1 MVERK
6 GRGVGGGGGAAVVEG
21 HEGGVLHGVGRR
33 GLGEHQ
39 PPAGG
44 EFMGKLVHCVESLGI
59 AMLGKIKCRKL
70 LLLMLLV
77 MVELRLLPS
86 VAEGLRVVRVWRR
99 EHKLGRK
106 LVRLRQERVAAV
118 DGARRPG
125 DEGTVEGGRRHGQ
138 AGAEVVVEKLG
149 ELVVGVL
156 RMHRLA
162 ASLRHRR
169 MLRHHDKVHRVAM
182 LEGGHLVLACQ
193 ILTLDAVIHK
203 QTWNDFN
210 PKKHGCQ

>member
-1 MVERK
+1 M
-6 GRGVGGGGGAAVVEG
+6 VEG

-33 GLGEHQ
+33 RLGEHQ

-44 EFMGKLVHCVESLGI
+44 EFMGKLVHRMECLGV
-59 AMLGKIKCRKL
+59 AMLGKIKRRKL
-70 LLLMLLV
+70 LLLLLLV
-77 MVELRLLPS
+77 VKELRLLSS
-86 VAEGLRVVRVWRR
+86 VAEGLRVVRIWRR
-99 EHKLGRK
+99 EHKPGRK

-118 DGARRPG
+118 DGAWGPG
-125 DEGTVEGGRRHGQ
+125 DEGAMEGRRRHGQ

-149 ELVVGVL
+149 ELIVGVL
-156 RMHRLA
+156 RMHCLA

-193 ILTLDAVIHK
+193 ILTLEAVIHILR
-203 QTWNDFN
+203 
-210 PKKHGCQ
+210 H